1 MESFVFASP
10 ICSNKLQVCKLR
22 TVLSIVLYRRDNKSI
37 RLGEE
42 HTGL

>member
-10 ICSNKLQVCKLR
+10 IYSNKPQICKVR
-22 TVLSIVLYRRDNKSI
+22 TVLSIVLYRRDNRSI